1 MKAKHLFE
9 KQSIKLML
17 SLFALGFILLSC
29 TIDESLNNSPNAA
42 NEESA
47 KTVDGV
53 YGLSISLQVAAAD
66 FYSSDRSRITS
77 IWTWQMCAPPGLG
90 RPQPEGWNTYNMTED
105 GPPDDVWKLTGYR
118 GIKISTDIIAFAP
131 TVFAGLPG
139 TKDFL
144 LGMAKTYRAMFF
156 GEMAA
161 LYGSIPIE
169 LNGLEA
175 AKFATQR
182 EAYTEVQKLLTEA
195 LAHFNAIASDADYK
209 GYVRDLNHG
218 GAAASWIE
226 IAHTLKARYH
236 LHVGEYSEALTE
248 ATSGISTADNSLFGI
263 HTSSAGEYS
272 PWGHWTNTEVGEP
285 IRCEAT
291 YMRMLKAEAGDNRI
305 VEYFNP
311 NEDGEYWGFAVHAE
325 SNYSPA
331 PEANELDASKTCHL
345 VKYGAYDASFPAV
358 SYEEN
363 LLIAA
368 ECKARTGN
376 VPGAVTDV
384 NVIRTAAG
392 LPDFASSDP
401 VATVTE
407 VLKQK
412 YLELFLEGQAYHDMR
427 RTGSLPEAGV
437 PYRWIY
443 PQSEK
448 NANPNYKDV
457 EANDLSK
464 DPILVKWILNKKY
477 GGMLD

>member
-1 MKAKHLFE
+1 
-9 KQSIKLML
+9 
-17 SLFALGFILLSC
+17 LGFILLSC
-29 TIDESLNNSPNAA
+29 TIDETLNDSPNAA

-53 YGLSISLQVAAAD
+53 YGLSISLQVAASD

-77 IWTWQMCAPPGLG
+77 IFTWQMCAPPGLG
-90 RPQPEGWNTYNMTED
+90 RPQPVGWNTYNMTED

-118 GIKISTDIIAFAP
+118 GIKITTDIIAFAP
-131 TVFAGLPG
+131 EVFAGLPG
-139 TKDFL
+139 TKEFL

-161 LYGSIPIE
+161 LYGSIPID
-169 LNGLEA
+169 LNGLEP

-182 EAYTEVQKLLTEA
+182 QAYDKVQTLLTEA
-195 LAHFNAIASDADYK
+195 LGHFAAVLADENYK
-209 GYVRDLNHG
+209 NYARDLNHKG
-218 GAAASWIE
+218 NATVWTE
-226 IAHTLKARYH
+226 IVHSLKARYH
-236 LHVGEYSEALTE
+236 LHVGEYSQALTE
-248 ATSGISTADNSLFGI
+248 ATSGISVPENSLFGI
-263 HTSSAGEYS
+263 HTASAGEYS

-285 IRCEAT
+285 IRCEAF
-291 YMRMLKAEAGDNRI
+291 YMRMLKAESGDNRI
-305 VEYFNP
+305 AEYFNP
-311 NEDGEYWGFAVHAE
+311 NEDGDFYGFAVHSAG
-325 SNYSPA
+325 SYNPA
-331 PEANELDASKTCHL
+331 PEANELDPVKTCHL
-345 VKYGAYDASFPAV
+345 KKYGAYDANFPAV

-368 ECKARTGN
+368 ECKARTGD
-376 VPGAVTDV
+376 VPGAVIDV

-392 LPDFASSDP
+392 LTDFASSDP

-427 RTGSLPEAGV
+427 RTGSLPESAV

-457 EANDLSK
+457 QTNDKSN
-464 DPILVKWILNKKY
+464 DPFLVKWVLNKKY
-477 GGMLD
+477 GGDLD